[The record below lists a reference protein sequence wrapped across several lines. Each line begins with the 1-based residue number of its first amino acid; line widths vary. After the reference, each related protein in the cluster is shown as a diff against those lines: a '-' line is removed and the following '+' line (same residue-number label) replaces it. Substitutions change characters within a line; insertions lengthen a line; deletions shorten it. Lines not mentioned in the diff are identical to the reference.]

1 MPRLELTKP
10 ELATLKE
17 ALETY
22 NDMSNDM
29 LFEDLSVNLFP
40 RGGKSTT
47 IDSRQATQ
55 LRKELSEAFDKMM
68 NLRTLL
74 YKVGTK
80 VNEAGY
86 TV

>member
-1 MPRLELTKP
+1 MPRLEITKG
-10 ELATLKE
+10 ELATLTQ
-17 ALETY
+17 ALETF

-47 IDSRQATQ
+47 INSVQAKQ
-55 LRKELSEAFDKMM
+55 LRKELNEAFDKMM

-74 YKVGTK
+74 FKVGSK

-86 TV
+86 TI